1 MKPSAA
7 DLHGNQDPLDDHHK
21 LKRTEMRDYIQMSRE
36 VAEELECLLRL
47 IARADASHASH
58 KELHDAGIREAITV
72 FADELEARIDDA
84 RYDN

>member
-1 MKPSAA
+1 M
-7 DLHGNQDPLDDHHK
+7 DRNII
-21 LKRTEMRDYIQMSRE
+21 MNRE

-47 IARADASHASH
+47 IARSDSSHASYQ
-58 KELHDAGIREAITV
+58 ELHEAGIREAITV

>member
-1 MKPSAA
+1 M
-7 DLHGNQDPLDDHHK
+7 QDNHDQLDDLK
-21 LKRTEMRDYIQMSRE
+21 PKRTEMKDYIALNRE

-58 KELHDAGIREAITV
+58 KELHDAGIREAVTIL
-72 FADELEARIDDA
+72 ADEIEARIDDA

>member
-1 MKPSAA
+1 
-7 DLHGNQDPLDDHHK
+7 
-21 LKRTEMRDYIQMSRE
+21 MRDYIVLNRE

-58 KELHDAGIREAITV
+58 KELHDAGIREAVTI
-72 FADELEARIDDA
+72 FADEIEARIDDA

>member
-1 MKPSAA
+1 M
-7 DLHGNQDPLDDHHK
+7 QDNHDQLDD
-21 LKRTEMRDYIQMSRE
+21 LKPKKTEMKDHIVLNRE

-58 KELHDAGIREAITV
+58 KELHDSGIREAVTI
-72 FADELEARIDDA
+72 FADEIEARIDDA

>member
-1 MKPSAA
+1 
-7 DLHGNQDPLDDHHK
+7 
-21 LKRTEMRDYIQMSRE
+21 MRDYIVLDRE

-58 KELHDAGIREAITV
+58 KELHDAGIREAVTV
-72 FADELEARIDDA
+72 FAEEIEARIDDA

>member
-1 MKPSAA
+1 MRGYH
-7 DLHGNQDPLDDHHK
+7 DQLDDPK
-21 LKRTEMRDYIQMSRE
+21 LKRTEMRDYIVLDRE

-58 KELHDAGIREAITV
+58 KELHDAGIREAVTI
-72 FADELEARIDDA
+72 FADEIEARIDDA